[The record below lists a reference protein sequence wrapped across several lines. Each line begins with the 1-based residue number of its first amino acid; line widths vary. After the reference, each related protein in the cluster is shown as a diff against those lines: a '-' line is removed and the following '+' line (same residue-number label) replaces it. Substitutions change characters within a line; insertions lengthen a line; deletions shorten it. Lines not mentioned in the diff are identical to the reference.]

1 MSAKKQIKQ
10 NEEIII
16 IHYYT
21 NRISEEDIEQSFPL
35 TQDHFTISKGLFIS
49 SGYSNYRDKWHGIRL
64 NTNKD
69 VDWSTISTLYR
80 HPNIVLS
87 RDKLSCLK
95 DKYNIKIIRD
105 KSKAD
110 LEIVSEKTFTSYV
123 SNLYGVSLSSVS
135 SLKILFN
142 KYKHL
147 FNEQIREDLWKIFD
161 DPILQDTCIAFNLHN
176 SYYYDDHIEGTQVA
190 DLENDLKKLE
200 TIHLNFVEEDNIEAF
215 QYLLDNEDKRVLDTY
230 VNEAAS
236 EDSIII
242 NSEIYEKISQM
253 LKSVNNEDVIMGM
266 TMMANCNVGKS
277 KTYLGLLFFHHM
289 ENLKHIKTWN
299 QVGFKTLRK
308 EFDKYMIGAW
318 NAGHT
323 SRYTQLIEKLAED
336 DALTIDA
343 VESILD
349 LVFVNVLEGSGG
361 FGKDCA
367 FQIDRPNVKL
377 TEEYQ
382 KKIISEN
389 KTLSEVVL
397 ENNGDLPF

>member
-1 MSAKKQIKQ
+1 
-10 NEEIII
+10 
-16 IHYYT
+16 
-21 NRISEEDIEQSFPL
+21 
-35 TQDHFTISKGLFIS
+35 
-49 SGYSNYRDKWHGIRL
+49 
-64 NTNKD
+64 
-69 VDWSTISTLYR
+69 
-80 HPNIVLS
+80 
-87 RDKLSCLK
+87 
-95 DKYNIKIIRD
+95 
-105 KSKAD
+105 
-110 LEIVSEKTFTSYV
+110 
-123 SNLYGVSLSSVS
+123 
-135 SLKILFN
+135 
-142 KYKHL
+142 
-147 FNEQIREDLWKIFD
+147 
-161 DPILQDTCIAFNLHN
+161 
-176 SYYYDDHIEGTQVA
+176 
-190 DLENDLKKLE
+190 
-200 TIHLNFVEEDNIEAF
+200 
-215 QYLLDNEDKRVLDTY
+215 
-230 VNEAAS
+230 
-236 EDSIII
+236 
-242 NSEIYEKISQM
+242 
-253 LKSVNNEDVIMGM
+253 
-266 TMMANCNVGKS
+266 
-277 KTYLGLLFFHHM
+277 M